1 MVGREMNFVH
11 LQAFEKRSEDGQLQG
26 ARSAGTGMYFMY
38 MRIPSTAQR
47 RR

>member
-1 MVGREMNFVH
+1 MVREQGV
-11 LQAFEKRSEDGQLQG
+11 EKRSEDGWLQG

-47 RR
+47 RRRAPQ